1 MKKRVVLVTEYINPP
16 YDEGIKKTV
25 YSLFLKLNKKYNL
38 QVICRYGFINKN
50 ISVINSN
57 ALFISGFVK
66 NKIKEYEPDVLIYFP
81 FASGTFA
88 GYIRFRILS
97 YYAHKAKKIFISL
110 QPKQLKPWQKWIVQ
124 FIKPEFALT
133 PSPELKQYWDSINI
147 KNQLVPLVV
156 DLSKFKPLG
165 EIGRKV
171 ELREKYNLPASPYII
186 SHMGHL
192 NNGRNLESLIPLQN
206 AGYQVVIIGSSS
218 TPVDALGSESLKRK
232 LTDSGIIIIEKY
244 LEDIEEIYQLSDLY
258 IFPVVEKCGS
268 IGLPL
273 SVLEARACGVP
284 VLTTDFGSIREFMN
298 NDHGGVFYSAPD
310 LFLPAIRKLRDSNGD
325 YRISSVSKLNE
336 KYHEIILSAI
346 DS

>member
-1 MKKRVVLVTEYINPP
+1 MKRIILITEYINPP

-25 YSLFLKLNKKYNL
+25 FTLYKELNERYELK
-38 QVICRYGFINKN
+38 VICRYGFNNDSIITLNANPLFLDK
-50 ISVINSN
+50 SVKRIIRQFN
-57 ALFISGFVK
+57 
-66 NKIKEYEPDVLIYFP
+66 PDTLIYFP
-81 FASGTFA
+81 FMSSTFA
-88 GYIRFRILS
+88 SYIRFKILS
-97 YYAHKAKKIFISL
+97 CYAFRARKIFISL

-133 PSPELKQYWDSINI
+133 PSPELKEFWDSVNI
-147 KNQLVPLVV
+147 KNQLFPLFI
-156 DLSKFKPLG
+156 DSSKFKPLG
-165 EIGRKV
+165 KINRKV
-171 ELREKYNLPASPYII
+171 KLREKYNLPVSAYII

-258 IFPVVEKCGS
+258 IFPITEKCGS

-310 LFLPAIRKLRDSNGD
+310 LFLPIIRKIRYSNAD
-325 YRISSVSKLNE
+325 YKISSVSKLNE
-336 KYHEIILSAI
+336 KYHKIILSTI

>member
-1 MKKRVVLVTEYINPP
+1 MKKVILVTEYINPP

-25 YSLFLKLNKKYNL
+25 YSLFLELNKKYNL

-57 ALFISGFVK
+57 ALFISEFVK

-81 FASGTFA
+81 FCSGTFA
-88 GYIRFRILS
+88 SYIRFKILS
-97 YYAHKAKKIFISL
+97 YYALKARKIFISL
-110 QPKQLKPWQKWIVQ
+110 QPKQLKTWQKWIVQ

-133 PSPELKQYWDSINI
+133 PSPELKEFWDIINI
-147 KNQLVPLVV
+147 KNQLFPLVV

-165 EIGRKV
+165 EIDRKV
-171 ELREKYNLPASPYII
+171 ELREKYKIPVSAYII

-206 AGYQVVIIGSSS
+206 AGCQVVIVGSSS
-218 TPVDALGSESLKRK
+218 TPEDALGPESIKRK
-232 LTDSGIIIIEKY
+232 LTDSGIIIIERY

-258 IFPVVEKCGS
+258 IFPVVKKCGS

-284 VLTTDFGSIREFMN
+284 VLTTDFGSIREFLN

-310 LFLPAIRKLRDSNGD
+310 LFLPIIRKIRYSNAD
-325 YRISSVSKLNE
+325 YKISSISKLNE
-336 KYHEIILSAI
+336 KYHKIILSTI

>member
-1 MKKRVVLVTEYINPP
+1 MKRIILITEYIDPP

-25 YSLFLKLNKKYNL
+25 FTLYKELNERYELK
-38 QVICRYGFINKN
+38 VICRYGFNNDSIITLNANPLFLDK
-50 ISVINSN
+50 SVKRIIRQFN
-57 ALFISGFVK
+57 
-66 NKIKEYEPDVLIYFP
+66 PDTLIYFP
-81 FASGTFA
+81 FMSSTFA
-88 GYIRFRILS
+88 SYIRQKVFSL
-97 YYAHKAKKIFISL
+97 YAKKAKTIFIAL
-110 QPKQLKPWQKWIVQ
+110 QPKPLRKWQQLIVG

-147 KNQLVPLVV
+147 KNHLFPLVI
-156 DLSKFKPLG
+156 DLSKFKSLG
-165 EIGRKV
+165 KIDRKV
-171 ELREKYNLPASPYII
+171 ELREKYNLPASAYII
-186 SHMGHL
+186 THMGHL

-258 IFPVVEKCGS
+258 IFPVVKKCGS

-273 SVLEARACGVP
+273 SILEARACGVP
-284 VLTTDFGSIREFMN
+284 VLTTDFGSIREFLN
-298 NDHGGVFYSAPD
+298 NDYGGVIYSAPD
-310 LFLPAIRKLRDSNGD
+310 LFLHAMREIRYSNAD
-325 YRISSVSKLNE
+325 HKISSIGKLNE
-336 KYHEIILSAI
+336 KYHEIILSTI